1 MSGKLT
7 YIFNLLERRK
17 SMSKLRVHIYT
28 PAGEQIEECAVDDD
42 TQYNEDEIQDL
53 AYDIFQRYCDYDF
66 ELIDDE

>member
-1 MSGKLT
+1 
-7 YIFNLLERRK
+7 
-17 SMSKLRVHIYT
+17 MSKLRVHIYT

-42 TQYNEDEIQDL
+42 TQYNEEIQDL